1 MSDDDEVKTGQVLV
15 FRNGAGQP
23 VVVPD
28 EVATEAERAY
38 RVFKARRRGDS
49 WEQIA
54 EDERYPSGQA
64 ARYDYDRYMEEAR
77 SLVVEKSQKEALNLE
92 ISRLDFLQTRIW
104 NAAEAGSLAAIK
116 EIRGIIMDRAKL
128 VAVSDLIREADTDET
143 GRTVV
148 VMRTEHESYLDRLKR
163 VAGDDTRV
171 TEDDGSASVPSQG
184 ATVVENDPTKE

>member
-28 EVATEAERAY
+28 DVATAAERAY

-54 EDERYPSGQA
+54 EDEHYPSGQA
-64 ARYDYDRYMEEAR
+64 AKYDYDRYMEEAR
-77 SLVVEKSQKEALNLE
+77 SLVVENSAKEALSLE
-92 ISRLDFLQTRIW
+92 VNRLDFLQTRLW
-104 NAAEAGSLAAIK
+104 GAAEAGSIAAIK

-128 VAVSDLIREADTDET
+128 VSVVSEIKEADTDET

-148 VMRTEHESYLDRLKR
+148 VMQTERETYLERLRR
-163 VAGDDTRV
+163 VAGDATGP
-171 TEDDGSASVPSQG
+171 TADDGETLTPAQG
-184 ATVVENDPTKE
+184 ATVIKNDPTKE